1 MCSESHAFP
10 LQEELQE
17 RREQQQA
24 HLQQLEE
31 LRRLQTA
38 LRACRRCQ
46 ERGYLAQA
54 LPVVNPVLHEGLIGG
69 MMVIGQAP
77 GLRSHQRGIPF
88 GGPGGRVLQAWL
100 ERAGFPPGYLHQQV
114 YLSSLTRCYPGPA
127 PRGQGDRR
135 PSPQELALCRP
146 FLEAELRLLR
156 PRVVLLV
163 GGMAIAA
170 FWGKARLEE
179 VIGTARVEDER
190 RWLPLPH
197 PSGVSRWLNT
207 PQHREQL
214 QRALALLADWRRELG
229 L

>member
-1 MCSESHAFP
+1 MQQAPRGE
-10 LQEELQE
+10 
-17 RREQQQA
+17 REQQQA
-24 HLQQLEE
+24 RLLRLEE

-46 ERGYLAQA
+46 DRGYLTQA
-54 LPVVNPVLHEGLIGG
+54 LPVVNPVLHEGLLEGL
-69 MMVIGQAP
+69 MVIGQAP
-77 GLRSHQRGIPF
+77 GLRSQQRGIPF

-100 ERAGFPPGYLHQQV
+100 ERAGFPPGYLHQHV

-156 PRVVLLV
+156 PRVILLV
-163 GGMAIAA
+163 GGMAIEA
-170 FWGKARLEE
+170 FWGKVRLEE
-179 VIGTARVEDER
+179 VIGTARIEGKR

-214 QRALALLADWRRELG
+214 QRALALLADWRRELE